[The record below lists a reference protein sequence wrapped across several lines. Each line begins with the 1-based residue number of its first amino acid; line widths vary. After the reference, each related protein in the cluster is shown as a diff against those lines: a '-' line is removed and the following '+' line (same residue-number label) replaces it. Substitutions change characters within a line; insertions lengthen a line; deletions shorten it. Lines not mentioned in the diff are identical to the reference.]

1 MKKILIT
8 AIMAA
13 LLLLPV
19 NVLAATN
26 VSSLSFDKVE
36 DKIYEY
42 NPAVKVFDQQLEI
55 LEETFDIQKDAM
67 EDQISAVQ
75 TQLAAQIAQY
85 DAQIM
90 EYTGFIENYTN
101 LQTASGDPNID
112 GFCQAQI
119 DLYTGAKNAAV
130 AAKAL
135 LQAGADD
142 EADWEDDLDEDLK
155 LAKQTARYSAN
166 LGRDTQV
173 YLAQKNYLGYAA
185 LAPKLEEAKA
195 QLDLL
200 TKQQDIMKLK
210 LSLGM
215 ATQANSDELQ
225 VNLENAKIGVD
236 TLTRTMSDLK
246 GSLNLALGQ
255 DYDNDL
261 TLASLPGP
269 DWEKIH
275 NLNYDRDLE
284 DAKDNNYKLKL
295 LNVDYDNKD
304 NAYDRADTSS
314 EEDKADLERDNLK
327 VQINDLERK
336 IEFAFDQVSKNLL
349 AKEDAY
355 EVALGNYQLSTTN
368 WNFIK
373 IKYDLG
379 MISSLDYLDAQN
391 KYEVVQHQY
400 QNAQQAILEA
410 YTDYQW
416 AVEGLIPSLNS

>member
-1 MKKILIT
+1 
-8 AIMAA
+8 
-13 LLLLPV
+13 
-19 NVLAATN
+19 
-26 VSSLSFDKVE
+26 
-36 DKIYEY
+36 
-42 NPAVKVFDQQLEI
+42 
-55 LEETFDIQKDAM
+55 
-67 EDQISAVQ
+67 
-75 TQLAAQIAQY
+75 
-85 DAQIM
+85 
-90 EYTGFIENYTN
+90 
-101 LQTASGDPNID
+101 
-112 GFCQAQI
+112 
-119 DLYTGAKNAAV
+119 
-130 AAKAL
+130 
-135 LQAGADD
+135 
-142 EADWEDDLDEDLK
+142 
-155 LAKQTARYSAN
+155 
-166 LGRDTQV
+166 
-173 YLAQKNYLGYAA
+173 
-185 LAPKLEEAKA
+185 
-195 QLDLL
+195 
-200 TKQQDIMKLK
+200 MKLK

-379 MISSLDYLDAQN
+379 MISSLDY
-391 KYEVVQHQY
+391 
-400 QNAQQAILEA
+400 
-410 YTDYQW
+410 
-416 AVEGLIPSLNS
+416 